1 MKKFLATQLIWFE
14 AQDIHEAE
22 KMLAK
27 GVMKNATI
35 YKSLFETV
43 EVSVFF
49 YYESPNGTTPRYN
62 KETNRYE
69 SKLEIE
75 SNHLGSPIDVI
86 NEAKEKC
93 GINSKRQFKRIAK
106 RNITS
111 FNDMNI
117 MYMKYNGVQYYFSEV
132 FDKKVSA

>member
-14 AQDIHEAE
+14 AQNITEAE

-49 YYESPNGTTPRYN
+49 YYESPNGATPRYN

-86 NEAKEKC
+86 NEAKEKI
-93 GINSKRQFKRIAK
+93 GIHSKRQFKRIAK

>member
-1 MKKFLATQLIWFE
+1 MKKLLATQLIWFE
-14 AQDIHEAE
+14 AQNITEAE

-86 NEAKEKC
+86 NEAKE
-93 GINSKRQFKRIAK
+93 NA
-106 RNITS
+106 
-111 FNDMNI
+111 
-117 MYMKYNGVQYYFSEV
+117 
-132 FDKKVSA
+132 VSTLSASLKELQKEISLASMT